1 MNLFL
6 LLSVVLVQVLP
17 FAFAHADY
25 VKFVKQVRGGDNFNT
40 EVIKNEVLL
49 ELLID
54 LMFFVETCHGQ
65 VLRTLLWLLQ
75 ENDTCL

>member
-6 LLSVVLVQVLP
+6 LFSVVLFQVLP

-25 VKFVKQVRGGDNFNT
+25 VKAVKQVKGDNFNT
-40 EVIKNEVLL
+40 EVIKNEVLSAKA
-49 ELLID
+49 LLSG

-65 VLRTLLWLLQ
+65 VLRTILWLL
-75 ENDTCL
+75 